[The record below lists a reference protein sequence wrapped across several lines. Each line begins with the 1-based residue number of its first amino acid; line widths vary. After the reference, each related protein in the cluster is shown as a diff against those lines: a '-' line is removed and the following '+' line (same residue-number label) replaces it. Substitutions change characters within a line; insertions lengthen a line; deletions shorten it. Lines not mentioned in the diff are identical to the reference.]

1 MATSKNTPQPDLQF
15 LVSHISTEC
24 QLPGLKCWRLV
35 QYENE
40 IPGGQ
45 EPIALTDCS
54 LCSLVCFV
62 EGMSVICDQSPVQTY
77 NPTSIKQTY

>member
-1 MATSKNTPQPDLQF
+1 MATSKKTPQPDLQF

-24 QLPGLKCWRLV
+24 QLPGLKRWRLV

-45 EPIALTDCS
+45 ELIVLTD
-54 LCSLVCFV
+54 CSLVCFV
-62 EGMSVICDQSPVQTY
+62 EGMSVICDQSPAQTY